1 MSIKNIFKFSLD
13 NMSRSK
19 KKLAIVVLL
28 QVVVF
33 ILVGQVLI
41 EYNKQKYILDKC
53 ENILSAPP
61 EKCEAIDF
69 ESANLSEEKTIE
81 FVKEIYKTEG
91 LLAVGHDCAGV
102 QGIVSTIFNGEL
114 REIQSSNPYKTYIEM
129 DDSLRCRDT
138 QTSLL
143 PYYEFDY
150 VDKLD
155 ISKNQPMDT
164 AYLILGNAY
173 KDIKA
178 GSEHIEVLEN
188 GFEVHFVVVGILE
201 KGEEFVE
208 TKLVDPQ
215 EIEIINC
222 DYEIFIM
229 YPMEDYQYSRPY
241 VSYAIDKKH
250 TVEEIHSKIIETA
263 EKYGLERD
271 DISFLNAKKSLEIYN
286 EPMNYVVGMILDIA
300 IIITIATVLVSICI
314 QSVIIID
321 SMNMYG
327 IMYANGVTRKD
338 VTLMLVLENLVK
350 LILSII
356 TAYAFARFYYSL
368 AFDKTVTFSNEL
380 AVLNS
385 IVIYQVIG
393 IGLLVMVASTIVP
406 IIIINRNTPSKLIRE
421 IM

>member
-28 QVVVF
+28 QVIIFVL
-33 ILVGQVLI
+33 IGQVLI
-41 EYNKQKYILDKC
+41 EYNKQKYVLNKC
-53 ENILSAPP
+53 ENILSAPAK
-61 EKCEAIDF
+61 KCEAIDF
-69 ESANLSEEKTIE
+69 ENASLTEEQIIE
-81 FVKEIYKTEG
+81 FVKEVHNLDG
-91 LLAVGHDCAGV
+91 FLAVGFGCSGV
-102 QGIVSTIFNGEL
+102 QTIKNTVFEGKLGEIQASNSNKTYTNMNNGL
-114 REIQSSNPYKTYIEM
+114 RMREIQV
-129 DDSLRCRDT
+129 
-138 QTSLL
+138 SLL
-143 PYYEFDY
+143 PYYKFDY
-150 VDKLD
+150 VDKID
-155 ISKNQPMDT
+155 ISKNQPTDT
-164 AYLILGNAY
+164 AYLVLGNAY
-173 KDIKA
+173 KDIPV
-178 GSEHIEVLEN
+178 GSEYIKELEN
-188 GFEVHFVVVGILE
+188 GTKVRYIVAGILE

-250 TVEEIHSKIIETA
+250 TVEEIHNKIIETA
-263 EKYGLERD
+263 EKYGLARD

-314 QSVIIID
+314 QSVTIID
-321 SMNMYG
+321 SMNVYG

-356 TAYAFARFYYSL
+356 TAYAFARCYYSL
-368 AFDKTVTFSNEL
+368 AFDETVTFSNEL

-406 IIIINRNTPSKLIRE
+406 LIIINRNTPSKLIRE